1 MLQHLRGG
9 AFCCGNSVLVVGA
22 CGVIGV
28 CYGGGRKAEE
38 GGHMPAGQLPIRAA
52 AAVAPSCALLTRR
65 SYTAVLQV
73 RESYR
78 TKGWALLD
86 VEKVEQ
92 CHHEG

>member
-1 MLQHLRGG
+1 
-9 AFCCGNSVLVVGA
+9 
-22 CGVIGV
+22 
-28 CYGGGRKAEE
+28 
-38 GGHMPAGQLPIRAA
+38 
-52 AAVAPSCALLTRR
+52 LLTRR